1 MCIRDSTQSLAEIL
15 LQDVTR
21 ESLVTIC
28 YDECLADDIVV
39 MVYKWYCGKDVNASA
54 LSCCFFDCAM
64 FLAKEKCFVLSKI
77 KTKQVKK
84 T

>member
-1 MCIRDSTQSLAEIL
+1 MLTEII

-21 ESLVTIC
+21 ESIVMVCL
-28 YDECLADDIVV
+28 YECLTGNIVA

-54 LSCCFFDCAM
+54 LSRCFFDCAM